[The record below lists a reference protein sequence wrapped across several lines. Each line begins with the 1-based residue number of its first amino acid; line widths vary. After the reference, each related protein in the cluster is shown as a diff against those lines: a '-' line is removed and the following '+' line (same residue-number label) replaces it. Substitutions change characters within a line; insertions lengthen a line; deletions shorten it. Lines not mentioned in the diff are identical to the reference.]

1 MPRRPPNPSPEA
13 DQLDRD
19 LAAAIQRFRKERGLS
34 QHALAARLSLSGQQ
48 VQKYE
53 SAVNR
58 VSASVLYR
66 IAREL
71 DQPVAAFFPSPGGE
85 AALDGVMETT
95 EGRALL
101 RGFARIHDTGQRR
114 ALVMIAEGLAG
125 RA

>member
-71 DQPVAAFFPSPGGE
+71 DQPVAAFFPATDGN
-85 AALDGVMETT
+85 AALNGAMETT
-95 EGRALL
+95 EARALL